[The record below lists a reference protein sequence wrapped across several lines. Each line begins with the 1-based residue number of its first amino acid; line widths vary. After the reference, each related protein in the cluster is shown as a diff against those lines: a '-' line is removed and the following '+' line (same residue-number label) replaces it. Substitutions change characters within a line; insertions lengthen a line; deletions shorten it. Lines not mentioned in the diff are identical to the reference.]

1 MSEKVY
7 FSDENIQKISTEFN
21 LTNEQ
26 INEFETEF
34 KAYDKRKTG
43 DFFCE
48 RNIISHYFTGSPWQ
62 AL

>member
-7 FSDENIQKISTEFN
+7 FSNENIQKISTEFN

-43 DFFCE
+43 DF
-48 RNIISHYFTGSPWQ
+48 S
-62 AL
+62 L